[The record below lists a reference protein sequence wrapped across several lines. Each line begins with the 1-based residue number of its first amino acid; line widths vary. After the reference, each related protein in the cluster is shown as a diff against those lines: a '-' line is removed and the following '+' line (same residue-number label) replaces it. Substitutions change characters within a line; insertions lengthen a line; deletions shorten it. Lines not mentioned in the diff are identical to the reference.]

1 MVSDGTL
8 VFLLIFLSLVYGR
21 FIYIGETIRGVRD
34 SLALLLSFYIAGE
47 VLLKSESRFWG
58 LLVFILVFYL
68 TAVGYYSFLD
78 IQGKLEEFL
87 SSRETPTKTSLKD
100 SMALIALIILF
111 GVFPGIAVYVATRSI
126 VLSITVDLGTSLF
139 FFTLPDF
146 DKKVFGL
153 VFNAYTVLVVVSS
166 VLLAFGLFV

>member
-34 SLALLLSFYIAGE
+34 SLALLLSFYIAGK

-87 SSRETPTKTSLKD
+87 SSRENPTKTSLKD

-111 GVFPGIAVYVATRSI
+111 GVFPGIA
-126 VLSITVDLGTSLF
+126 
-139 FFTLPDF
+139 
-146 DKKVFGL
+146 
-153 VFNAYTVLVVVSS
+153 
-166 VLLAFGLFV
+166 